1 MVANGEHYN
10 RKPIPVHYTHPEF
23 EARQVSWNPVIS
35 PAGAIMYSVKL
46 FPDWKGS
53 MLSGGLASEA
63 LIRVAL
69 DGESARKADQWDM
82 GARIREVEQGPD
94 GAIWL
99 LEDGKSGKLRKL
111 TPP

>member
-1 MVANGEHYN
+1 MV
-10 RKPIPVHYTHPEF
+10 KCDLSSDVCSSDLF
-23 EARQVSWNPVIS
+23 EAPKVSWNPVIS
-35 PAGAIMYSVKL
+35 PDEAISYSGKL

-53 MLSGGLASEA
+53 MFIGGLSSEA

-99 LEDGKSGKLRKL
+99 LEEDRKSTRLNSSH
-111 TPP
+111 